1 VSKLIG
7 VSSVQTAL
15 GSLKRAALAFD
26 QIALWNL
33 KLHRENP
40 FAVPPS
46 QLADLEWLIDAG
58 IIVEPPPPSAEDEL
72 LEALLEEARSYYAS
86 SNLERITSEMGQ
98 FLQRLESYNAKREAP
113 PPEVYAQLVQILR
126 ELGIPANDS
135 SDDGLLARFISEPPG
150 LILPPESPFSVV
162 QDHASRV
169 IAADIAARENVDTI
183 PILRGL
189 TPKSAIAGGANL
201 EAVLTTLVKN
211 LPVPDEDTPWEAIT
225 DFRSDPQSRHK
236 YLTLRHWA
244 HEVANSQMTGRE
256 LEDKLEWLISDYEQH
271 MRIHRMKYRRGV
283 LETVVTVAA
292 EILENALKLRLG
304 KLAKGIFS
312 YKEQKIALLEAEMK
326 APGREIA
333 YIVTAREQFG

>member
-7 VSSVQTAL
+7 VSSVQTAV

-33 KLHRENP
+33 KLYREHP
-40 FAVPPS
+40 FALDPS
-46 QLADLEWLIDAG
+46 QLSDLEWLIDQG
-58 IIVEPPPPSAEDEL
+58 IIVEPPPSSAEDEL
-72 LEALLEEARSYYAS
+72 TEALREEARRYYVS
-86 SNLERITSEMGQ
+86 SNLDGITREMGQ
-98 FLQRLESYNAKREAP
+98 LLERLESHNARREAV
-113 PPEVYAQLVQILR
+113 PPELYAQLVQMLR
-126 ELGIPANDS
+126 KLGIGANDS
-135 SDDGLLARFISEPPG
+135 PDESLLTRFISEPPG
-150 LILPPESPFSVV
+150 LILPPESPYSVA

-169 IAADIAARENVDTI
+169 IAADIAARQNVDTV
-183 PILRGL
+183 PILRG
-189 TPKSAIAGGANL
+189 IALNSPITSGLNV
-201 EAVLTTLVKN
+201 EAVLKTIVKN

-225 DFRSDPQSRHK
+225 DFRSDPQSRHR
-236 YLTLRHWA
+236 YLALRHWA
-244 HEVANSQMTGRE
+244 HEVANSRMTGRE

-312 YKEQKIALLEAEMK
+312 YKEHRIALLEAEMK

-333 YIVTAREQFG
+333 YIVAARQQFG